1 METNLLEKSIEYL
14 LCHAG
19 PVIQYRLRK
28 DVLQNISQEQE
39 AACLRAIEELPYFQ
53 LVKSYAKENGYIGS
67 GMHSWGNWRGKILHE
82 TPLQDGENA
91 ARLLSYYRIPKG
103 HPLVKNFVAAMRN
116 DAVLEK
122 EFSYIPPEI
131 PRYQNRFIGLNN
143 GNCLMAMMYAMQ
155 AMLGYGDDFDDLIAF
170 QEICLKGFR
179 RILEMD
185 SLADITKTSTRAKQ
199 KYNYPYI
206 EAHEYFPDVYTLA
219 MLAYTQSWR
228 SEENIRMLA
237 GAINHIN
244 TIMTDENNMHVRIAG
259 KYYAPCF
266 AFIRPFRAFHPNC
279 IDSITYRRMLTEM
292 AMLGVG
298 QEVDVLRES
307 AENILTAMDENG
319 ILRMNF
325 SVPHNPRYS
334 PKKIDYPSAYTDV
347 RLEEDYRQNRHGLNC
362 DLTFW
367 AVELLHLLGGNAPM
381 VR

>member
-39 AACLRAIEELPYFQ
+39 EACLRAIEELPYFQ

-185 SLADITKTSTRAKQ
+185 SLADITKTSARAKQ

-206 EAHEYFPDVYTLA
+206 TAA
-219 MLAYTQSWR
+219 
-228 SEENIRMLA
+228 
-237 GAINHIN
+237 
-244 TIMTDENNMHVRIAG
+244 
-259 KYYAPCF
+259 F
-266 AFIRPFRAFHPNC
+266 A
-279 IDSITYRRMLTEM
+279 
-292 AMLGVG
+292 
-298 QEVDVLRES
+298 
-307 AENILTAMDENG
+307 
-319 ILRMNF
+319 
-325 SVPHNPRYS
+325 
-334 PKKIDYPSAYTDV
+334 
-347 RLEEDYRQNRHGLNC
+347 
-362 DLTFW
+362 
-367 AVELLHLLGGNAPM
+367 GGNVPL